1 VCYAFSGGRG
11 TLKKLSSDD
20 KYKGKRGDPSLQR
33 LIDLDGEIMEV
44 GGGYWVSL
52 RPRKVPPSVAKP
64 HGIDYSLSLLGPD
77 GRRLVGY
84 DNAHPV
90 AVGSGPA
97 RKRRT
102 SGDHRHARTTVRPY
116 DYSDAETLL
125 QDFWADVERVLKE
138 EGIS

>member
-1 VCYAFSGGRG
+1 M
-11 TLKKLSSDD
+11 KKLSSGD
-20 KYKGKRGDPSLQR
+20 KSKGGRRDPSLQP
-33 LIDLDGEIMEV
+33 LLDLDGEIMEV
-44 GGGYWVSL
+44 GGGYWVTL
-52 RPRKVPPSVAKP
+52 RARKVLPSAAKP

-90 AVGSGPA
+90 PAGSGPG
-97 RKRRT
+97 RKKPT
-102 SGDHRHARTTVRPY
+102 TGDHRHAGASARPY
-116 DYSDAETLL
+116 DYADAETLL